1 MAGSSGGGME
11 DWPVFGID
19 GYAAM
24 VEFVEIGQSCIPASM
39 LESWPAQ
46 SQQHV
51 VYARCSAISLLG
63 PSCCLS
69 LDRFKAFDQPGVV
82 RIPDRASILE
92 YRSDESLVG
101 PSFH

>member
-51 VYARCSAISLLG
+51 VYA
-63 PSCCLS
+63 
-69 LDRFKAFDQPGVV
+69 
-82 RIPDRASILE
+82 
-92 YRSDESLVG
+92 
-101 PSFH
+101 